1 MKKIFLL
8 FLIAI
13 MLCSCSS
20 EDKEGRYSITVSM
33 QMVDNNHVGN
43 SWSKEIWCED
53 QKIYSGSTVTAPNKF
68 TVYVDITEN
77 DEYDDTG
84 SGVFTFSKIAVGS
97 SKSITETIYVKENR
111 GQYTGNTA
119 TWRVTVTARRVS

>member
-1 MKKIFLL
+1 
-8 FLIAI
+8 
-13 MLCSCSS
+13 
-20 EDKEGRYSITVSM
+20 
-33 QMVDNNHVGN
+33 MVDNNHVGN
-43 SWSKEIWCED
+43 SWSKEIWCGD
-53 QKIYSGSTVTAPNKF
+53 QKIYSGATVTAPNKF

-97 SKSITETIYVKENR
+97 SKSITETVYVKENR
-111 GQYTGNTA
+111 GQYAGNTA